1 MSPIN
6 RFLQQLESVKP
17 SGRGFTARCPA
28 HEDRG
33 PSLSITEGE
42 DGRVLLHCF
51 AGCTPQEVVAPLG
64 LTMADLF
71 PANGTPRRPPPAP
84 GVSFTALQAAVE
96 FEYLVL
102 IFIAY
107 DRKSGKT
114 IGQTDAARERLAKQR
129 IELARRLE

>member
-1 MSPIN
+1 MSPTN

-51 AGCTPQEVVAPLG
+51 AGCHPQEVVAVLG

-84 GVSFTALQAAVE
+84 GVSLTALKAAVE
-96 FEYLVL
+96 FERLVL
-102 IFIAY
+102 AIIAI
-107 DRKSGKT
+107 DRTKGKA
-114 IGQTDAARERLAKQR
+114 IGPTDAARETLAKQR
-129 IELARRLE
+129 IELARKVA